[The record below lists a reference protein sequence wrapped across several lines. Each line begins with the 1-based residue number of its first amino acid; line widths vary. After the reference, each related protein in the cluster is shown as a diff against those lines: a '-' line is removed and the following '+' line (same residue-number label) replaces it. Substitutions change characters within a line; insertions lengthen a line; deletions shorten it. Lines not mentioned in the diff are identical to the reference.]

1 MKTPL
6 VSFAWDEISKLLR
19 TKDLLSLLV
28 GVFREN
34 PMVFIAIVRSF
45 DNLRRVGELPFFG
58 CPVRDLDRAY
68 GSQDTCC
75 VLECDI
81 AFSEV
86 KLGDDTCSFEFR
98 VELCIEIV

>member
-19 TKDLLSLLV
+19 
-28 GVFREN
+28 
-34 PMVFIAIVRSF
+34 
-45 DNLRRVGELPFFG
+45 
-58 CPVRDLDRAY
+58 
-68 GSQDTCC
+68 TCC

-86 KLGDDTCSFEFR
+86 KLGDDTCSFEFS
-98 VELCIEIV
+98 VELCLEIM